1 MKPIKKRI
9 FDKLEEL
16 DWSVSIY
23 DVTSWEFEKYSP
35 AGEDFI
41 FTVTAEKTEDLWR
54 EVQRYAIDFDQDEH
68 IEMWVKARNSTSGV
82 PGIRVLV
89 EDAAEIQKMLDELA
103 DALREVTEG
112 TASKPKKEKTIDA
125 KWVTFTLNGK
135 EIAAFTVKGMA
146 PGEIQATV
154 ELLAYERGVAPS
166 DIVVGTR

>member
-1 MKPIKKRI
+1 MKPLKKRI

-41 FTVTAEKTEDLWR
+41 FTVTAEKTEDVWR

-68 IEMWVKARNSTSGV
+68 IEMWVNARNSTSGV
-82 PGIRVLV
+82 PSIRVLV

-112 TASKPKKEKTIDA
+112 TAPKPKKEKTVDA
-125 KWVTFTLNGK
+125 KWVTFSLNGT
-135 EIAAFTVKGMA
+135 EIAAISVKGLY
-146 PGEIQATV
+146 PGEIQETV
-154 ELLAYERGVAPS
+154 KLLAYEKGVTPAE
-166 DIVVGTR
+166 ITVGAR

>member
-1 MKPIKKRI
+1 MKPLKKRI

-41 FTVTAEKTEDLWR
+41 FTVTAEKTEDVWR

-82 PGIRVLV
+82 PSIRVLV

-112 TASKPKKEKTIDA
+112 TTPKQKKEKTIDV
-125 KWVTFTLNGK
+125 KWVTFSLNGK
-135 EIAAFTVKGMA
+135 EIAAFTVNGMA
-146 PGEIQATV
+146 PGAIQATV
-154 ELLAYERGVAPS
+154 ELLAYGRGVAPS
-166 DIVVGTR
+166 DIVVRIR